1 MPLRA
6 AARESG
12 GGLTPKDGGANRG
25 RLPRRPAFL
34 IWVGDLPAAAG
45 AEAGVGM
52 DLVDMSS
59 LGVNEGRMS
68 WPVFPEVTVLKLYRT
83 GFERVCSSSK
93 VRRFRLVDSRFGST
107 FSESE
112 FSGEACLRFSEGA
125 ELVRPKPELITIS
138 RHLVASYTYHSDG
151 SSRSVDCVVSCCQE
165 GQKVVL
171 QV

>member
-45 AEAGVGM
+45 AETGVGM
-52 DLVDMSS
+52 DLVNVSS
-59 LGVNEGRMS
+59 LGVNVGTMS
-68 WPVFPEVTVLKLYRT
+68 WPVFPDVTVFKLYRT
-83 GFERVCSSSK
+83 GFERVCSSSTAT
-93 VRRFRLVDSRFGST
+93 RFRFVDSRFGST

-112 FSGEACLRFSEGA
+112 FSGEACLRFNDGA
-125 ELVRPKPELITIS
+125 EFVRPGPESIRCS
-138 RHLVASYTYHSDG
+138 
-151 SSRSVDCVVSCCQE
+151 
-165 GQKVVL
+165 K
-171 QV
+171 